1 MYNKCCPELRLPN
14 CPEEFGCPRSLTRI
28 IPEQTNK
35 ISEYARPGSESILQI
50 QITWES
56 K

>member
-28 IPEQTNK
+28 IPEQTDK
-35 ISEYARPGSESILQI
+35 IKFPNTQDQDLSQSSRYR
-50 QITWES
+50 
-56 K
+56 